1 MKPSLPW
8 FLYQGRKIGMSKREI
23 MVTTVGEMSDMIA
36 CMLIE
41 AGVVKEKKKIT
52 LEQIIF

>member
-1 MKPSLPW
+1 MT
-8 FLYQGRKIGMSKREI
+8 KREI